1 MALRKFLF
9 DHKIV
14 SDDLVAEN
22 SESHV
27 DLKVGLLIVFQVVTL
42 CFTH

>member
-14 SDDLVAEN
+14 SDDLVAKN
-22 SESHV
+22 AESRV
-27 DLKVGLLIVFQVVTL
+27 DLKVGNT
-42 CFTH
+42 